1 MSSVALALIFFALG
15 WFVFRSWTLTRF
27 LALKE
32 QGHPQYFAAALAAAI
47 LFVMSASLHAGFK
60 LTFPE
65 LCATVDGHFSQL
77 LPSPA
82 SKTDDADSLKTLG
95 IITVWGFFTAW
106 LATLLL
112 NLPLHKNETI
122 KRAFLKKQGLYD
134 TIDETVEMA
143 FTHARRLALLITM
156 DSGKCYVGKPLS
168 ANLANNERE
177 WITLFPMISG
187 YRDDKLDFKPTV
199 VYTVFYEKV
208 LKELDNDAAR
218 AEKITD
224 MFAIQLPVSS
234 IVSIHTFSMEI
245 FAGHFNGGSQ
255 SSEPSSSYISLLE
268 SALRTSPHQ
277 SSSSDVGTEEATA
290 LSLYY
295 LFAVL
300 LVGSFILVA
309 QPLIYITA
317 LVLIFAGGVGMVCAR
332 KPHTAA
338 YKIRLQKGRGA

>member
-47 LFVMSASLHAGFK
+47 VFLMSASLHAGFK
-60 LTFPE
+60 QAFPE
-65 LCATVDGHFSQL
+65 LCVTLDGHFSQL

-82 SKTDDADSLKTLG
+82 SKNDDADSLRALG
-95 IITVWGFFTAW
+95 VITVWGFFTAW

-177 WITLFPMISG
+177 WLTLFPMISG
-187 YRDDKLDFKPTV
+187 YRDEKLDFKPTV
-199 VYTVFYEKV
+199 FYTVFYEEV
-208 LKELDNDAAR
+208 LKALDNDANR
-218 AEKITD
+218 AKKITD

-234 IVSIHTFSMEI
+234 IVSIHTFSMDI
-245 FAGHFNGGSQ
+245 YAGHFNGTGQ
-255 SSEPSSSYISLLE
+255 STKPSTPYLAHLE
-268 SALRTSPHQ
+268 AALETSPHRN
-277 SSSSDVGTEEATA
+277 SSTIGDEEATA

-300 LVGSFILVA
+300 LVASFALLA
-309 QPLIYITA
+309 QPILYITM
-317 LVLIFAGGVGMVCAR
+317 LIMILTGGVGAICAR
-332 KPHTAA
+332 DAHAA
-338 YKIRLQKGRGA
+338 SERTRLKKNASV

>member
-60 LTFPE
+60 QAFPD
-65 LCATVDGHFSQL
+65 LCGVLDGHISRL
-77 LPSPA
+77 LPAPA
-82 SKTDDADSLKTLG
+82 LKTEDAESLSALG
-95 IITVWGFFTAW
+95 VITAWGFFTAW

-156 DSGKCYVGKPLS
+156 DSGKCYVGKPIS
-168 ANLANNERE
+168 ANISNNERE
-177 WITLFPMISG
+177 WLTLFPMVSG
-187 YRDDKLDFKPTV
+187 YRDDKKDFKPTV
-199 VYTVFYEKV
+199 FYTVFYEKV
-208 LKELDNDAAR
+208 LKALDNDAGR

-224 MFAIQLPVSS
+224 MFAVQLPVSS

-245 FAGHFNGGSQ
+245 YAGHFNGEGKPT
-255 SSEPSSSYISLLE
+255 EPSAAYIALLE
-268 SALRTSPHQ
+268 ATLKSNPQ
-277 SSSSDVGTEEATA
+277 QISSTVGSEEASA

-295 LFAVL
+295 FFSGL
-300 LVGSFILVA
+300 LVASFILIA
-309 QPLIYITA
+309 QPLIYITM
-317 LVLIFAGGVGMVCAR
+317 LVLILTGGVGMICANN
-332 KPHTAA
+332 PHLLAIKTHFQSQNA
-338 YKIRLQKGRGA
+338 